1 MALTNNGPSAEDF
14 YTGGR
19 KRRGMDNVNARN
31 FLADAFL
38 GRQSNSVAPATQ
50 YMQVPPPIPQPQEE
64 YYSHAAH
71 LPREEGCGDYVDM
84 ARSRSRSRSRRK
96 KRYYYASSSSSSP
109 EPRKRS
115 SKTRDYST
123 SKSMGG
129 DNNEL
134 IKID

>member
-1 MALTNNGPSAEDF
+1 
-14 YTGGR
+14 
-19 KRRGMDNVNARN
+19 MDNVNARN

-50 YMQVPPPIPQPQEE
+50 YMQVPPPIPQPQQD
-64 YYSHAAH
+64 YYSNAAYY
-71 LPREEGCGDYVDM
+71 PYESGGRDYVGRDG
-84 ARSRSRSRSRRK
+84 SRSRSHSRRK
-96 KRYYYASSSSSSP
+96 KRYYYSSSESPSP

-115 SKTRDYST
+115 GKNREYSN
-123 SKSMGG
+123 SKSTGS

>member
-1 MALTNNGPSAEDF
+1 
-14 YTGGR
+14 
-19 KRRGMDNVNARN
+19 MDNVNTRN

-64 YYSHAAH
+64 YYSHVAH
-71 LPREEGCGDYVDM
+71 LPTEEGGGDYVDM
-84 ARSRSRSRSRRK
+84 GRSRSRSRLRRK

-115 SKTRDYST
+115 MKPREYSI
-123 SKSMGG
+123 SKSTGG
-129 DNNEL
+129 NNNEL